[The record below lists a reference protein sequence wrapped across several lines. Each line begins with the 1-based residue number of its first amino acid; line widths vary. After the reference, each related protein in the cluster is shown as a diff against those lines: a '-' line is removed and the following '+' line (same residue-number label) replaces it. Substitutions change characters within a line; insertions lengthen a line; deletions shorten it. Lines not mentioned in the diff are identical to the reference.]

1 MDRPQVSI
9 PPSLGTVVGVFSK
22 LHRVSSATLALT
34 QPRIWHNYRRKST
47 EGLPGTMLILWSIS
61 TNAYQNFNFALK
73 FQPQAFGSLT
83 LIAWGQTLYYHKAW
97 TATVA
102 TLALAASFGIM
113 ELILILTLRGP
124 YERGIEW
131 PMMLMAISASVIQ
144 VIDFWFL
151 IIDYAGAFFSLMAIV
166 AQQWFDALGAS
177 LYIACMVLETG
188 IFASQAIWLWRVR
201 HIRRAAK
208 KAGKTYDEYVA
219 ENTEKIP
226 RSDSAETIVDVEA
239 AREKDMADARS
250 EKTVVATQESTMG
263 SNAELHDDS
272 TSMTVKQALD
282 ALQAPPAATLKTS
295 GSG

>member
-9 PPSLGTVVGVFSK
+9 PPAATVLGSLGTVVGVFRLFHK
-22 LHRVSSATLALT
+22 YGTITAGRVPKACREPCSSYGGVPFGVYA
-34 QPRIWHNYRRKST
+34 IV
-47 EGLPGTMLILWSIS
+47 
-61 TNAYQNFNFALK
+61 QNFNFALK

-83 LIAWGQTLYYHKAW
+83 LIAWGQTLYYHNKWRAW

-131 PMMLMAISASVIQ
+131 PMMLMAISAVIG
-144 VIDFWFL
+144 IDFWFL